1 MRATPLT
8 VLSPIPWWWALWIR
22 LTWPVA
28 RIGNVVVGP
37 LRRLSFIHFARWA
50 VISRWPTDRQTRR
63 DRAAPRSLLFLTSFD
78 GSDIQYIEAFV
89 RVVPWRINGLYFGA
103 KGFPGPRRF
112 GPVARFIDGQSH
124 PVDHFWMAYPEA
136 STTMVAQALALRE
149 AYAAARFDDDDPARF
164 AAQWRAFL
172 TEVQEW
178 LSPSA
183 PASGAQPPGGETP
196 WA

>member
-22 LTWPVA
+22 LSWPVA
-28 RIGNVVVGP
+28 RIGNFVVGP

-50 VISRWPTDRQTRR
+50 VIGRWPADRRTPR

-89 RVVPWRINGLYFGA
+89 RVVPGRINGLYWGA
-103 KGFPGPRRF
+103 KGFPGPHRF
-112 GPVARFIDGQSH
+112 GPVNAYIEEHSH

-136 STTMVAQALALRE
+136 STKMVSQALRLQTAYDE
-149 AYAAARFDDDDPARF
+149 ARPRLDAAGPERF
-164 AAQWRAFL
+164 ADEWRRFL
-172 TEVQEW
+172 TTVQ
-178 LSPSA
+178 
-183 PASGAQPPGGETP
+183 GEL
-196 WA
+196 